1 MRLFEA
7 ADGYNLGGGRGVA
20 GSRWQKS
27 CQKIRINYD
36 TYKQKFEGGKFGK
49 ILSNHC
55 KHRHLTRF

>member
-27 CQKIRINYD
+27 RQKVRINYD
-36 TYKQKFEGGKFGK
+36 IRQKFESGKFGE

-55 KHRHLTRF
+55 KHRHLTSF